1 VLAPDRIRTRAW
13 AAAAA
18 RLHDRWLLPLPA
30 AYCTQDHAH
39 SIGLKMGWY
48 ANNCG
53 CNEHQN
59 VPSWG
64 PAQTTGKLA
73 FGARRSNA
81 VFGAFFIHLQTD
93 HICQHRLGT
102 NSRKYSETTVWLAGK
117 GPLTDGLYHYE
128 SEVQATIDF
137 GFDGAKAKQ
146 STSIDAFHK
155 TCHMET
161 GWICFSCRHAGIKLD
176 GCGEFLNLTVFANL
190 MNKTGKPILIENC
203 HWGHDG
209 PGDWVRRGR
218 RAPTTWPT
226 IVLNLKHTQ
235 LNSNVFVC

>member
-1 VLAPDRIRTRAW
+1 MQTTAAATSTRTFQAGDRRRPQENSLLVRADRTLFLAPFSFICKPIIFVNTGSGQTRGN
-13 AAAAA
+13 
-18 RLHDRWLLPLPA
+18 H
-30 AYCTQDHAH
+30 
-39 SIGLKMGWY
+39 
-48 ANNCG
+48 
-53 CNEHQN
+53 
-59 VPSWG
+59 
-64 PAQTTGKLA
+64 
-73 FGARRSNA
+73 
-81 VFGAFFIHLQTD
+81 
-93 HICQHRLGT
+93 
-102 NSRKYSETTVWLAGK
+102 SETTVWLAGK

-161 GWICFSCRHAGIKLD
+161 GWICFVVPTGIKLD

-218 RAPTTWPT
+218 RTPTTWPT

-235 LNSNVFVC
+235 LNSNVFVLKMRRGMVPR